1 MVSIYETWLQFDMK
15 NAWRIVARRNKRV
28 DELVLSSKDNL
39 PTLEE
44 EFDRVEMWEKF
55 MVDKAEGHIPQPRD
69 ATSGNYEVHNLRDRL
84 KDAARSLR
92 PLEEDGLRDY
102 VLRTL
107 ATNGSLV
114 TLVFFGAGRGPLA
127 QIVRPLPAAQLTI
140 LTFMIFRYWH
150 IFIPLLGQSKSQVPY
165 A

>member
-1 MVSIYETWLQFDMK
+1 MND
-15 NAWRIVARRNKRV
+15 AWRIAARQSKRV
-28 DELVLSSKDNL
+28 DELVFSSKDNL

-55 MVDKAEGHIPQPRD
+55 MVDKAEDQMPQPRD

-114 TLVFFGAGRGPLA
+114 TLGL
-127 QIVRPLPAAQLTI
+127 
-140 LTFMIFRYWH
+140 FRCW
-150 IFIPLLGQSKSQVPY
+150 
-165 A
+165 